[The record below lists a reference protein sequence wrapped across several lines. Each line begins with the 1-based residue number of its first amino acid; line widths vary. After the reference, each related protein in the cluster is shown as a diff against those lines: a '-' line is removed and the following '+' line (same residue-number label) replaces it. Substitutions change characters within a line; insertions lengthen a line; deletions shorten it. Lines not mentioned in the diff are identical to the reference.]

1 MWPRIGRGR
10 LAWPHKAHIG
20 RGREGQTSVATHW
33 EGQAS
38 VAAHWEGQG
47 GAG

>member
-1 MWPRIGRGR
+1 MW
-10 LAWPHKAHIG
+10 LHKAHIG
-20 RGREGQTSVATHW
+20 RGR